1 MFNLYAS
8 HLLTNAETSIQTIN
22 DGNVCVSIQI
32 DQRYPSVFVIH
43 SFICTFVHSHLFRT
57 NNLYSDCIAI
67 KDIRPNLKNINVVFI
82 ILEVGAATVTKEN
95 RVVRTFKVGDPT
107 AVINVSVWDE
117 PGNLLVPGDIVRL
130 TKGYAAIWRHCLTLY
145 SGKNGDI
152 HKVGEFC
159 MNFNEHVNMSEPN
172 PSLTGPLPLQP
183 LQQQQSIV
191 VNPLAQKNPTSTV
204 TAATSVIIN
213 NNGTAS
219 TNNANNT
226 NNNNGNSIVM
236 MPPAA
241 TVIAPV
247 PIVVTATS
255 NAIPSTVAQPPAA
268 TKASGSSRSSAAA
281 AAAAAAATAVATT
294 SEHSKTSTSKT
305 TVRGA
310 RNSRR

>member
-1 MFNLYAS
+1 MRKCDGFRHETTIYREAMCS
-8 HLLTNAETSIQTIN
+8 HL
-22 DGNVCVSIQI
+22 
-32 DQRYPSVFVIH
+32 
-43 SFICTFVHSHLFRT
+43 FIFIYIYFFRT
-57 NNLYSDCIAI
+57 NNLYSDCIPI

-172 PSLTGPLPLQP
+172 PSLTGSLPLQP
-183 LQQQQSIV
+183 LQQQQQSIV

-204 TAATSVIIN
+204 TTASVIIN
-213 NNGTAS
+213 NNGTTS
-219 TNNANNT
+219 ANNNINNN
-226 NNNNGNSIVM
+226 NNNNGNSIASVSL
-236 MPPAA
+236 PPTAT

-247 PIVVTATS
+247 PIVVTATTSTS
-255 NAIPSTVAQPPAA
+255 NAIPPVVAQQPPASV
-268 TKASGSSRSSAAA
+268 TKASGRTSATSAAA
-281 AAAAAAATAVATT
+281 AAAAVATT
-294 SEHSKTSTSKT
+294 SEHSKTSTSKAN
-305 TVRGA
+305 VRGV

>member
-1 MFNLYAS
+1 MQFHDY
-8 HLLTNAETSIQTIN
+8 
-22 DGNVCVSIQI
+22 
-32 DQRYPSVFVIH
+32 DQHYKNRILNYGISY
-43 SFICTFVHSHLFRT
+43 CRT
-57 NNLYSDCIAI
+57 NNLYSDCIPI

-82 ILEVGAATVTKEN
+82 ILEVGTATVTKEN

-107 AVINVSVWDE
+107 ACINVSVWDE

-172 PSLTGPLPLQP
+172 PNLTTP
-183 LQQQQSIV
+183 
-191 VNPLAQKNPTSTV
+191 VNQLAPKNQ
-204 TAATSVIIN
+204 TASSSGLI

-219 TNNANNT
+219 
-226 NNNNGNSIVM
+226 NNNGNSVAITPTTTPTV
-236 MPPAA
+236 PIPTIAA
-241 TVIAPV
+241 TTTSGTSSSTATASAPV
-247 PIVVTATS
+247 KTTGS
-255 NAIPSTVAQPPAA
+255 N
-268 TKASGSSRSSAAA
+268 RSAAA
-281 AAAAAAATAVATT
+281 S
-294 SEHSKTSTSKT
+294 SEHSKTTSSSKS